1 MSTIELPRLKRP
13 VDLVRLLVRAGFV
26 GGLVLAV
33 YLVLVQ
39 FEAKRECRGGAFSA
53 GFGRGFDV
61 QRCDVVIRRFGL
73 EIGRVQLPR

>member
-1 MSTIELPRLKRP
+1 
-13 VDLVRLLVRAGFV
+13 V

-61 QRCDVVIRRFGL
+61 QRGDVVIRRFGL